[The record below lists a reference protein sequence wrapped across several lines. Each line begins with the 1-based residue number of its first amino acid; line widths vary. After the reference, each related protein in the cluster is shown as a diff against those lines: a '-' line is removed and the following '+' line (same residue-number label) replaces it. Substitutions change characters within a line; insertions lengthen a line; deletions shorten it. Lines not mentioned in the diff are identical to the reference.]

1 MRARVLPR
9 GALVRRASSSSVDA
23 SELAKFPSS
32 AAAWW
37 DPASTTSGTGPLHA
51 LHPTRVKYL
60 AERFVAHHRAATGA
74 DAAAA
79 GAAPLLAGA
88 PAGAPL
94 AGARVLDV
102 GCGGGLLAESLAR
115 LGARVTA
122 TDASAATLAAARAHG
137 SVDPVVRERV
147 EYRVSTV
154 EQLAAEAARGGDAH
168 RFDAVC
174 ALEVVEHVRD
184 ARAFVGACG
193 ALVRPRGALFVS
205 TLNRTAASW
214 ALAIVAAERVARLLP
229 SGTHDWSRFV
239 TPDELREYVRDA
251 CADAPGLRVADVR
264 GIRFIPGVP
273 PVLPP
278 RVDLV
283 EDTAV
288 NYILHAIRDVGVDSP

>member
-1 MRARVLPR
+1 M
-9 GALVRRASSSSVDA
+9 
-23 SELAKFPSS
+23 
-32 AAAWW
+32 
-37 DPASTTSGTGPLHA
+37 
-51 LHPTRVKYL
+51 KYL
-60 AERFVAHHRAATGA
+60 AERFVARHRGDGRRRGRVPRAR
-74 DAAAA
+74 
-79 GAAPLLAGA
+79 APLLAGA

-122 TDASAATLAAARAHG
+122 TDASAATLAAARARG

-154 EQLAAEAARGGDAH
+154 EQLAAEAARGGDA
-168 RFDAVC
+168 RIGGTRSARSRWSSTC
-174 ALEVVEHVRD
+174 ATRARSS
-184 ARAFVGACG
+184 ARAARSCARAARFS
-193 ALVRPRGALFVS
+193 VS

-214 ALAIVAAERVARLLP
+214 ALAVVAAERVARLLP
-229 SGTHDWSRFV
+229 RGTHDWSRFV

-273 PVLPP
+273 PGLPP

-283 EDTAV
+283 EDTRRQLRPARDPRRRRRFAV
-288 NYILHAIRDVGVDSP
+288 SNPNASPQSARMTGRIGRTG